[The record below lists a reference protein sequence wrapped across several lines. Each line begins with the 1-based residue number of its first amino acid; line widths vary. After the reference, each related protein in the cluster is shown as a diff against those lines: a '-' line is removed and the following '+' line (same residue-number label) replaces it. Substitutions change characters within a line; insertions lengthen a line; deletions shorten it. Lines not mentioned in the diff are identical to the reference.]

1 MTRVT
6 PRTAPRPA
14 LSRTRATLAVPA
26 ALALALALAACSQTT
41 TPDDD
46 APTSTAPSASGS
58 PAAPGA
64 TDSPASPGTPGSTDE
79 ATAGEPLVLL
89 AVGDSLTTGFASCV
103 TVIGCQAVS
112 WAVGTDPEV
121 DSIGTRLGEAGYAV
135 TTVDAA
141 VEGAQMARGIEL
153 VDAAFAEPDAPA
165 AADVDVVT
173 VLLGAND
180 VCEDTTASMTTAA
193 DYGSALGALLDH
205 VASIAPDAGVVVA
218 SIPHVTSVWDV
229 ASDDPAAVQVWE
241 KGLCATVLSGDDAAR
256 AAAEDRLAELQAV
269 AVTTCADHPGCRTD
283 DGAVAAVPVTTAWL
297 STFDHFHPSVLG
309 QAALAE
315 AVWPAVESALP
326 TPAAG

>member
-1 MTRVT
+1 VTRVT

-14 LSRTRATLAVPA
+14 LSRTRAALAVPA
-26 ALALALALAACSQTT
+26 ALTLVAALAACSQTT
-41 TPDDD
+41 MPDDD
-46 APTSTAPSASGS
+46 APTSGASSSSDAPD
-58 PAAPGA
+58 P
-64 TDSPASPGTPGSTDE
+64 TDE
-79 ATAGEPLVLL
+79 TTTDETTTGEPLVLL

-103 TVIGCQAVS
+103 TVIGCEAVS

-180 VCEDTTASMTTAA
+180 VCEDTTAGMTTAA
-193 DYGSALGALLDH
+193 DYGAALGALLDH

-229 ASDDPAAVQVWE
+229 ASGDPAAVQVWE

-256 AAAEDRLAELQAV
+256 AAADERLTELQAV
-269 AVTTCADHPGCRTD
+269 AVATCAEHPDCRTD

-326 TPAAG
+326 PPAAG